1 MCTNI
6 VSIELLRFHRY
17 NLDSKHRCCFSVNF
31 DDTCAPNVRVSQV
44 FNKKTTAYWTAVLF
58 RFYQTDVLIDRSTT
72 IMMCHSLMTS
82 LMERNDDIPLNGQL
96 AQIRLTSVQKHGY
109 PVQIY
114 SSIWRSSPV
123 AAAAAATAAAST
135 DNDDD
140 DDDRDHYNSCLLE
153 FSSFILD

>member
-1 MCTNI
+1 MTRRSLPFMCTNI

-114 SSIWRSSPV
+114 SSCYIYM
-123 AAAAAATAAAST
+123 AKFTCCCCCCC
-135 DNDDD
+135 
-140 DDDRDHYNSCLLE
+140 YCCGCLLE